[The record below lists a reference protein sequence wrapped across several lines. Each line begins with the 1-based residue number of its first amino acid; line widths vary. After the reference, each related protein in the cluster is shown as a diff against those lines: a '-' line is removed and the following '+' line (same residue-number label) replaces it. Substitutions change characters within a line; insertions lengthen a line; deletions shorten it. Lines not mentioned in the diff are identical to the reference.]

1 MNLLDVPEQGMVY
14 AIYTDE
20 VKYEKYNRSDL
31 NEKEILRE
39 NLLELHLFDEE
50 VEYRYVK
57 MRERQKEDRFILISD
72 ETVSHEKS
80 YSEKIRSK
88 SVV

>member
-1 MNLLDVPEQGMVY
+1 MNLLDVPEQGMMY

-57 MRERQKEDRFILISD
+57 MRNGRKKTDSF
-72 ETVSHEKS
+72 
-80 YSEKIRSK
+80 
-88 SVV
+88 

>member
-1 MNLLDVPEQGMVY
+1 MNLLDVPEQGMMY

-72 ETVSHEKS
+72 ETVTHGKRFI
-80 YSEKIRSK
+80 Y
-88 SVV
+88 

>member
-1 MNLLDVPEQGMVY
+1 MNLLEVPEQGMMY
-14 AIYTDE
+14 AIYTNE

-31 NEKEILRE
+31 DEKEILRE

-57 MRERQKEDRFILISD
+57 MRERQKKETKFIIISD
-72 ETVSHEKS
+72 VTVPHEKS
-80 YSEKIRSK
+80 
-88 SVV
+88 